1 MYKKTRRLSI
11 EHARIA
17 RKASFWQPKYDEWK
31 KYGVKCPNFSLS
43 KIMSD
48 DLLQGY
54 MDKGW
59 DKITEIY
66 KKNLT
71 NKSKNISPKAKIL
84 YDFETKPIEEE
95 ELIISILGSIRK
107 FIIKSTFKSIT
118 KSINNNNN
126 EILTVG
132 SNNITSDFDV
142 TILGPNA
149 NTIMW
154 KMFISFLAKFE
165 DSLPEAFDSNLYC
178 SPLYIYEN
186 INHDNIVCKSKNKL
200 PQRIDYKYRNF
211 TLVPFT
217 DEDLIT
223 ELNWA
228 CVKLLDLNLSNYESL
243 TKYIKNAKKY
253 KLILD
258 KISNDADN
266 DNNFKDISLQNNLH
280 PSNKFNKETI
290 DTIKNYYLQWKYQKP
305 IQKFIYSNDNENLNF
320 YDELIT
326 LPGNDKPET
335 NIFFYSNI
343 PNYFSSDAY
352 YTSSSVNSVV
362 INTQMN
368 IQFNINNRSEKI
380 KNGIYII
387 SAIENFGDMIRKLK
401 KASYELELNNKNL
414 ENKMSL
420 DNQQSIKIPNYF
432 IKEDST
438 EKKFKCDKC
447 NLSFNKYF
455 SLQNHKNQFHKNK
468 KELKTNIDIQNEIN
482 NDNDNDNEINNNH
495 ENKINNNH
503 ENKINNNEI
512 NNNQNEINTEYEDE
526 LKFEKNK
533 KINIIKTIV
542 IKNSKYLF
550 RIFNDLIKAGD
561 LDLIKINKK

>member
-107 FIIKSTFKSIT
+107 FIIKSTFNSIT
-118 KSINNNNN
+118 KSINNNN

-253 KLILD
+253 KSILD

-401 KASYELELNNKNL
+401 KASYELELNNKIN
-414 ENKMSL
+414 
-420 DNQQSIKIPNYF
+420 DNF
-432 IKEDST
+432 
-438 EKKFKCDKC
+438 
-447 NLSFNKYF
+447 
-455 SLQNHKNQFHKNK
+455 KNK
-468 KELKTNIDIQNEIN
+468 KL
-482 NDNDNDNEINNNH
+482 
-495 ENKINNNH
+495 
-503 ENKINNNEI
+503 
-512 NNNQNEINTEYEDE
+512 NT
-526 LKFEKNK
+526 
-533 KINIIKTIV
+533 IKTIL

-561 LDLIKINKK
+561 LDLIKINQKIKNNVIPFRETYNIKKADELNIFKYVYYNDEENIIDYVNYLQSIIITKISSLLKRNNL

>member
-31 KYGVKCPNFSLS
+31 KYGVECPNFTLS
-43 KIMSD
+43 EIMSD

-59 DKITEIY
+59 DKIIEIY
-66 KKNLT
+66 KKKLSYKSN
-71 NKSKNISPKAKIL
+71 NRSPKSKIL
-84 YDFETKPIEEE
+84 HDFETKPVEEE

-107 FIIKSTFKSIT
+107 FIIKTTFKSIT
-118 KSINNNNN
+118 KSINDLN

-132 SNNITSDFDV
+132 SNNITSDFDI

-186 INHDNIVCKSKNKL
+186 INHDNIICKNKNIL

-217 DEDLIT
+217 EEDLIT

-228 CVKLLDLNLSNYESL
+228 CIKLLDLNLQFPHFLNR
-243 TKYIKNAKKY
+243 YINEAKKY
-253 KLILD
+253 KIILD
-258 KISNDADN
+258 KITNDTDY
-266 DNNFKDISLQNNLH
+266 DEKYRDISLQNNLH
-280 PSNKFNKETI
+280 PSNKFNKDTI
-290 DTIKNYYLQWKYQKP
+290 TTIKNYYLQWKYQKP
-305 IQKFIYSNDNENLNF
+305 IQQYIYSNDNENLK
-320 YDELIT
+320 YYEELIT
-326 LPGNDKPET
+326 LPGNNKPET

-368 IQFNINNRSEKI
+368 IQFNMINRSEKI
-380 KNGIYII
+380 KNGVYIV
-387 SAIENFGDMIRKLK
+387 SAIENFGDMVRKLK
-401 KASYELELNNKNL
+401 KASDEL
-414 ENKMSL
+414 
-420 DNQQSIKIPNYF
+420 
-432 IKEDST
+432 
-438 EKKFKCDKC
+438 
-447 NLSFNKYF
+447 
-455 SLQNHKNQFHKNK
+455 
-468 KELKTNIDIQNEIN
+468 EIN
-482 NDNDNDNEINNNH
+482 NKEMNE
-495 ENKINNNH
+495 KIN
-503 ENKINNNEI
+503 
-512 NNNQNEINTEYEDE
+512 T
-526 LKFEKNK
+526 
-533 KINIIKTIV
+533 IKTII

-550 RIFNDLIKAGD
+550 RIFNDLIKAGNV
-561 LDLIKINKK
+561 DLIEINNEIKNKVIPFRETYNIKKANELNIFKYVYYNNQDNIIDYINILQKIIITEISLLINKNNL